1 MSTYLIYA
9 FNGSCSSGNLIMQ
22 LRHNVR
28 DQVPEEKHKH
38 FLYTSLIKK
47 IFNQSYRLILH
58 MTDVGKWVKAL
69 QQ

>member
-1 MSTYLIYA
+1 
-9 FNGSCSSGNLIMQ
+9 MQ
-22 LRHNVR
+22 LHHNVR